1 MPLFKPP
8 NFMNMAENKPANS
21 GSFDRVFVDSGQD
34 FLSAS
39 LNGGEWVSAQ
49 SALQNSDLY
58 AIISQLSSDL
68 ATIKLTANQKR
79 WQGII
84 DNPSTNANRHG
95 FYQSIYAQLLL
106 GGEAFAYRWRNEN
119 GRDVKWEFLKP
130 SQVHMNYYE
139 YQNGTYYNITFTDP
153 RVRPLLQVPQ
163 SDVLHFKLV
172 SLDGGRT
179 GVSPLLAL
187 GRELKIKKA
196 SDDLTFNSLKN
207 SLKMNGVLKI
217 KNGGLLDNK
226 TKMAR
231 SRSVMQQMTG
241 GPLVLDDLEDF
252 TPLEIKSNVAQLLS
266 QADWT
271 SKQFAKVY
279 GIPDSYLGGQGDQQS
294 SVEQISNV
302 YANAMARYLRP
313 VISEVTYKLGT
324 ELDYDIRPAIDV
336 LGTSYMTA
344 ISNLVKAGVVAQ
356 NQGLSLLQS
365 AGIVSQELPEPENP
379 NTTRKDRV
387 NESQV

>member
-8 NFMNMAENKPANS
+8 NFMNMADSNS
-21 GSFDRVFVDSGQD
+21 ADSGNFDRVFADSGQD
-34 FLSAS
+34 FLNAS

-68 ATIKLTANQKR
+68 ATVKLTANQKR
-79 WQGII
+79 WQGIM

-106 GGEAFAYRWRNEN
+106 AGEAFAYRWRNEN

-130 SQVHMNYYE
+130 SQVHMDYYE
-139 YQNGTYYNITFTDP
+139 YENGTYYNITFTDP

-313 VISEVTYKLGT
+313 IISEMAYKLGT
-324 ELDYDIRPAIDV
+324 VIDYDIRPSVDV
-336 LGTSYMTA
+336 LGTSYMSA
-344 ISNLVKAGVVAQ
+344 VSNLVKTGVIDA
-356 NQGLSLLQS
+356 NQGQFMLQKS
-365 AGIVSQELPEPENP
+365 GTIPLDLPERQEIA
-379 NTTRKDRV
+379 TQSSSDELERG
-387 NESQV
+387 